1 MIGTA
6 TINALNPKTN
16 PRFAILLPIAFP
28 IATSERPFNEA
39 LALTNSSGAEVPNET
54 IVTPIIIGGILI
66 FSPLFVSNN
75 YLSITFF
82 TLGLLLIMFTFW
94 FFRDPDRKV
103 PEEAKTDTSLVL
115 SPADGK
121 VVEIVEEDEN
131 YYLKDKVRRI
141 SIFLSPLNVHVNRIP
156 LSGVVKYLKYIKG
169 EYLVA
174 FNHKASEKN
183 ERSEIGIENEKTKHK
198 ILFKQIAGFVA
209 RRIVY
214 DICEGNNVTAGEKF
228 GMIKFGSRVDILIKR
243 DSRIFVTMEQKV
255 TGGET
260 IIAEL

>member
-1 MIGTA
+1 MRLTHYGKDVLLKVFVVGMILSVGS
-6 TINALNPKTN
+6 I
-16 PRFAILLPIAFP
+16 
-28 IATSERPFNEA
+28 
-39 LALTNSSGAEVPNET
+39 
-54 IVTPIIIGGILI
+54 
-66 FSPLFVSNN
+66 FVS
-75 YLSITFF
+75 SIILKFLF
-82 TLGLLLIMFTFW
+82 AGSAIFLWLFSLY
-94 FFRDPDRKV
+94 FFRDPDRDLPKDY
-103 PEEAKTDTSLVL
+103 KDNQII
-115 SPADGK
+115 SPGDGK
-121 VVEIVEEDEN
+121 IVVIEDVINKEKN
-131 YYLKDKVRRI
+131 IFEKDEPLKQI

-183 ERSEIGIENEKTKHK
+183 ERSEIGIENANSGNR

-214 DICEGNNVTAGEKF
+214 DISEGNNVTAGEKF

>member
-1 MIGTA
+1 MRLTHYGKDVLLKVFVVGMI
-6 TINALNPKTN
+6 LNVGS
-16 PRFAILLPIAFP
+16 I
-28 IATSERPFNEA
+28 
-39 LALTNSSGAEVPNET
+39 
-54 IVTPIIIGGILI
+54 
-66 FSPLFVSNN
+66 FVS
-75 YLSITFF
+75 SIILKFLF
-82 TLGLLLIMFTFW
+82 AGLAIFLWLFSLY
-94 FFRDPDRKV
+94 FFRDPDRDLPKDY
-103 PEEAKTDTSLVL
+103 KDNQII
-115 SPADGK
+115 SPGDGK
-121 VVEIVEEDEN
+121 IVVIEDVINNEKN
-131 YYLKDKVRRI
+131 IFEKDEPLKQI

-183 ERSEIGIENEKTKHK
+183 ERSEIGIENEKTNHK

-214 DICEGNNVTAGEKF
+214 DISEGNNVTAGEKF

>member
-1 MIGTA
+1 MRLTHYGKDVLI
-6 TINALNPKTN
+6 KV
-16 PRFAILLPIAFP
+16 FAAGIILSVGSIFVNSIILKFLFAG
-28 IATSERPFNEA
+28 
-39 LALTNSSGAEVPNET
+39 LA
-54 IVTPIIIGGILI
+54 I
-66 FSPLFVSNN
+66 FLWLFSL
-75 YLSITFF
+75 Y
-82 TLGLLLIMFTFW
+82 
-94 FFRDPDRKV
+94 FFRDPER
-103 PEEAKTDTSLVL
+103 SLPKDYKENQII
-115 SPADGK
+115 SPGDGK
-121 VVEIVEEDEN
+121 IVVIEDVINKEKN
-131 YYLKDKVRRI
+131 LFEKDEPLKQI

-156 LSGVVKYLKYIKG
+156 LTGVVKYLKYIKG

-183 ERSEIGIENEKTKHK
+183 ERSEIGIENDKTGNK

-214 DICEGNNVTAGEKF
+214 DINEGNNVTAGEKF

-243 DSRIFVTMEQKV
+243 DSKILVVMEQKV

>member
-1 MIGTA
+1 MRLTHYGKDVLLKVFVIGMILSLA
-6 TINALNPKTN
+6 SIFVNSIILKFL
-16 PRFAILLPIAFP
+16 FAGSA
-28 IATSERPFNEA
+28 
-39 LALTNSSGAEVPNET
+39 
-54 IVTPIIIGGILI
+54 I
-66 FSPLFVSNN
+66 FLWLFSL
-75 YLSITFF
+75 Y
-82 TLGLLLIMFTFW
+82 
-94 FFRDPDRKV
+94 FFRDPDRNLSKDYK
-103 PEEAKTDTSLVL
+103 ENQIL
-115 SPADGK
+115 SPGDGK
-121 VVEIVEEDEN
+121 IVVIEDVINNEKN
-131 YYLKDKVRRI
+131 IFEKDEPLKQI

-156 LSGVVKYLKYIKG
+156 LTGTVKYLKYIKG

-214 DICEGNNVTAGEKF
+214 DISEGNNVTAGEKF

>member
-1 MIGTA
+1 MRLTHYGKDVLI
-6 TINALNPKTN
+6 KV
-16 PRFAILLPIAFP
+16 FAAGIILSVGSIFVNSIILKFLFAG
-28 IATSERPFNEA
+28 
-39 LALTNSSGAEVPNET
+39 LA
-54 IVTPIIIGGILI
+54 I
-66 FSPLFVSNN
+66 FLWLFSL
-75 YLSITFF
+75 Y
-82 TLGLLLIMFTFW
+82 
-94 FFRDPDRKV
+94 FFRDPER
-103 PEEAKTDTSLVL
+103 SLPKDYKENQII
-115 SPADGK
+115 SPGDGK
-121 VVEIVEEDEN
+121 IVVIEDVINKEKN
-131 YYLKDKVRRI
+131 LFEKDEPLKQI

-156 LSGVVKYLKYIKG
+156 LTGVVKYLKYIKG

-183 ERSEIGIENEKTKHK
+183 ERSEIGIENDKTGNK

-214 DICEGNNVTAGEKF
+214 DINEGNNVNAGEKF

-243 DSRIFVTMEQKV
+243 DSKILVVMEQKV

>member
-1 MIGTA
+1 MRLTHYGKDV
-6 TINALNPKTN
+6 LLKV
-16 PRFAILLPIAFP
+16 FAAGIILSVGSIFVNSIILKFLFAG
-28 IATSERPFNEA
+28 
-39 LALTNSSGAEVPNET
+39 LA
-54 IVTPIIIGGILI
+54 I
-66 FSPLFVSNN
+66 FLWLFSL
-75 YLSITFF
+75 Y
-82 TLGLLLIMFTFW
+82 
-94 FFRDPDRKV
+94 FFRDPER
-103 PEEAKTDTSLVL
+103 SLPKDYKENQII
-115 SPADGK
+115 SPGDGK
-121 VVEIVEEDEN
+121 IVVIEDVINKEKN
-131 YYLKDKVRRI
+131 LFEKDEPLKQI

-156 LSGVVKYLKYIKG
+156 LTGVVKYLKYIKG

-183 ERSEIGIENEKTKHK
+183 ERSEIGIENDKTGNK

-214 DICEGNNVTAGEKF
+214 DINEGNNVTAGEKF

-243 DSRIFVTMEQKV
+243 DSKILVVMEQKV

>member
-1 MIGTA
+1 MRLTHYGKDVLLKVFVVGMILSVGS
-6 TINALNPKTN
+6 IFVNSIVLKFL
-16 PRFAILLPIAFP
+16 FAG
-28 IATSERPFNEA
+28 
-39 LALTNSSGAEVPNET
+39 LA
-54 IVTPIIIGGILI
+54 I
-66 FSPLFVSNN
+66 FLWLFSL
-75 YLSITFF
+75 Y
-82 TLGLLLIMFTFW
+82 
-94 FFRDPDRKV
+94 FFRDPERSL
-103 PEEAKTDTSLVL
+103 PEDYKENQII
-115 SPADGK
+115 SPGDGK
-121 VVEIVEEDEN
+121 IVVIEDVINKEKN
-131 YYLKDKVRRI
+131 IFEKDEPLKQI

-156 LSGVVKYLKYIKG
+156 ITGIVKYLKYIKG

-183 ERSEIGIENEKTKHK
+183 ERSEIGIENEKTRHK

-214 DICEGNNVTAGEKF
+214 DISEGNNVTAGEKF

-243 DSRIFVTMEQKV
+243 DSKILVVMEQKV

>member
-1 MIGTA
+1 MRLTHYGKDV
-6 TINALNPKTN
+6 LLKV
-16 PRFAILLPIAFP
+16 FAAGIILSVGSIFVNSIILKFLFAG
-28 IATSERPFNEA
+28 
-39 LALTNSSGAEVPNET
+39 LA
-54 IVTPIIIGGILI
+54 I
-66 FSPLFVSNN
+66 FLWLFSL
-75 YLSITFF
+75 Y
-82 TLGLLLIMFTFW
+82 
-94 FFRDPDRKV
+94 FFRDPER
-103 PEEAKTDTSLVL
+103 SLPKDYKENQII
-115 SPADGK
+115 SPGDGK
-121 VVEIVEEDEN
+121 IVVIEDVINKEKN
-131 YYLKDKVRRI
+131 LFEKDEPLKQI

-156 LSGVVKYLKYIKG
+156 LTGVVRYLKYIKG

-183 ERSEIGIENEKTKHK
+183 ERSEIGIENDKTGNK

-214 DICEGNNVTAGEKF
+214 DINEGNNVTAGEKF

-243 DSRIFVTMEQKV
+243 DSKILVVMEQKV

>member
-1 MIGTA
+1 MRLTHYGKDVLLKVFVIGMI
-6 TINALNPKTN
+6 LNLASIFVNSIILKFL
-16 PRFAILLPIAFP
+16 FAGSA
-28 IATSERPFNEA
+28 
-39 LALTNSSGAEVPNET
+39 
-54 IVTPIIIGGILI
+54 I
-66 FSPLFVSNN
+66 FLWLFSL
-75 YLSITFF
+75 Y
-82 TLGLLLIMFTFW
+82 
-94 FFRDPDRKV
+94 FFRDPDRNLPKDYK
-103 PEEAKTDTSLVL
+103 ENQIL
-115 SPADGK
+115 SPGDGK
-121 VVEIVEEDEN
+121 IVVIEDVINKEKN
-131 YYLKDKVRRI
+131 IFDKDEPLKQI

-156 LSGVVKYLKYIKG
+156 LTGAVKYLKYIKG

-174 FNHKASEKN
+174 FNHKASDKN